1 MGVSP
6 EDSLVPHQVVIDE
19 FADFNKELTFIT
31 PNSIM
36 VRVIYIFSWA

>member
-19 FADFNKELTFIT
+19 FADINEERTFIT
-31 PNSIM
+31 PSSIM
-36 VRVIYIFSWA
+36 VQVIYIFSWA